1 MLLQPKRYLT
11 LDNQMTDNGLVIKG
25 SGEETI
31 GLVAQEVYKVM
42 PEAVYKPKDD
52 SKELWGLKYD
62 KFIPLL
68 IKGVQEQQ
76 KEIVSQRSQIES
88 LKKEIAEL
96 RESLK
101 NAK

>member
-1 MLLQPKRYLT
+1 MQPLATIATIVASPNFRHQDKADQRELDYGLSQLMLLQPKRYLT

-52 SKELWGLKYD
+52 SKELSG
-62 KFIPLL
+62 I
-68 IKGVQEQQ
+68 
-76 KEIVSQRSQIES
+76 
-88 LKKEIAEL
+88 
-96 RESLK
+96 
-101 NAK
+101 